1 MSAGRDLRD
10 EVAERACGSCSE
22 PAPYTIVRQGKPTPV
37 CLRHLN
43 HWREPVQHGYGDT
56 SDCLCGRNFDTVRG
70 LREHLTKTRLR
81 ERGQS

>member
-10 EVAERACGSCSE
+10 MAAERACGSCGE
-22 PAPYTIVRQGKPTPV
+22 PAPYTIVLRGKQVPT

-56 SDCLCGRNFDTVRG
+56 SDCLCGRNFNTVRG
-70 LREHLTKTRLR
+70 LRGGDPTGEGD
-81 ERGQS
+81 RG